1 MIKRQTGASALLN
14 RRLATLLSIGTL
26 AASALIALG
35 MLLRWTGL
43 AADIGGYAITKGGIA
58 LLFLL
63 PVVRVVVMLV
73 SFLQDRDYQ
82 FGIVAGLVLALI
94 AAAFAFGMTAA

>member
-1 MIKRQTGASALLN
+1 MTRQTEASALLN
-14 RRLATLLSIGTL
+14 RRLASLLSIGTL

-43 AADIGGYAITKGGIA
+43 VADTGGYAITKGGIA
-58 LLFLL
+58 LLILL

-73 SFLQDRDYQ
+73 TFLQDRDYR

-94 AAAFAFGMTAA
+94 AAAFAFGITAA